1 MLRLIWDL
9 SLLLAGAALA
19 VMCLLV
25 LLRAMTTWRRD
36 RLLAARRRLAPLLLD
51 TSAAPGEGLEGIA
64 DSVVTQLT
72 LDLIQLVRGAERIQF
87 IGKAAELGVP
97 DRLRRQLRSLSR
109 RRRMIAVQGLALF
122 DDTLSREALLDT
134 LGDRDDEIRLAA
146 ALALGRG
153 DSRPGLD
160 ELVARLGL
168 RDDRSSL
175 LTISLFRHYANEAP
189 DEVQA
194 LVLDND
200 LPLSVRLAAIEAL
213 AVSGDYRLVPAI
225 VELGLRAPD
234 DSEELP
240 RYLHALGRIGH
251 PAAREA
257 VLAGLA
263 SSSMPARVAAAGAA
277 GRIALLESADQLAD
291 LLDAPEWWVRFR
303 SAEALLQLGDAGV
316 ARLREAATSG
326 GELAREAAATML
338 AERGLAP

>member
-1 MLRLIWDL
+1 M
-9 SLLLAGAALA
+9 
-19 VMCLLV
+19 
-25 LLRAMTTWRRD
+25 
-36 RLLAARRRLAPLLLD
+36 
-51 TSAAPGEGLEGIA
+51 A

-72 LDLIQLVRGAERIQF
+72 LDLIQLVRGAERTKF

-97 DRLRRQLRSLSR
+97 DRLRRQLRSFSR

-122 DDTLSREALLDT
+122 DDALSRQALLDT

-153 DSRPGLD
+153 DNRPGLD

-168 RDDRSSL
+168 RDNRSSL
-175 LTISLFRHYANEAP
+175 LTVSLFRLYANEAP

-194 LVLDND
+194 LVLDTD
-200 LPLSVRLAAIEAL
+200 LPQSVRLAAIEAL

-277 GRIALLESADQLAD
+277 GRIALVESADQLTE

-303 SAEALLQLGDAGV
+303 SAEALLQLGDTGIV
-316 ARLREAATSG
+316 RLREAAASG

-338 AERGLAP
+338 AERGIAP

>member
-19 VMCLLV
+19 VMSLLV
-25 LLRAMTTWRRD
+25 LLRALSTRRRD

-51 TSAAPGEGLEGIA
+51 TSDSPREGIEGMA

-72 LDLIQLVRGAERIQF
+72 LDLIQLVRGAERTKF

-97 DRLRRQLRSLSR
+97 DRLRRQLRSFSR

-122 DDTLSREALLDT
+122 DDALSRQALLDT

-153 DSRPGLD
+153 DNRPGLD

-168 RDDRSSL
+168 RDNRSSL
-175 LTISLFRHYANEAP
+175 LTVSLFRLYANEAP

-194 LVLDND
+194 LVLDTD
-200 LPLSVRLAAIEAL
+200 LPQSVRLAAIEAL

-277 GRIALLESADQLAD
+277 GRIALVESADQLTE

-303 SAEALLQLGDAGV
+303 SAEALLQLGDTGIV
-316 ARLREAATSG
+316 RLREAAASG

-338 AERGLAP
+338 AERGIAP